1 MYLMFFKAT
10 SFNQPLNDWDTHNVK
25 DMRAMFAWATSFNQP
40 LNDWTTSNV
49 QDMSAMFDKATSF
62 NQDLSKWDTSQVT
75 GMIAMFN
82 EAKAFEGSGLEKW
95 NVEKVENIG
104 AMFQNAFSFN
114 ADISDWNPKSLMK
127 GDFFIYRTDKNSQ
140 PLSFSR
146 ENYEWLLYKWN
157 NKLTN
162 ANREFNLAI
171 EAPYCNQKEDR
182 DSLIKKGYKIG
193 RDRRECGLK
202 VEDFDSKL
210 KESNDTITDTFTVT
224 SFRHQEAISVQVVGD
239 GAGANAEVNCTVKT
253 TSP

>member
-1 MYLMFFKAT
+1 MFFKAT

-182 DSLIKKGYKIG
+182 DSLIKKGYKLG

-210 KESNDTITDTFTVT
+210 KESKNFITDTFTVT
-224 SFRHQEAISVQVVGD
+224 SFRDQEAISVQVLGD